1 MSPFLNNIDLL
12 ILLRLLTAHLI
23 TDFVLQPA
31 AWVKERKEL
40 HAKSIA
46 LYKHTILTMLLAYL
60 FLAQWSNWKV
70 PLIIF
75 VTHTLIDIWKSS
87 RSELIRYFIADQLM
101 HITVLVACWLWLIS
115 GYTSAVSCIQEALS
129 QTIMWLYFSAY
140 LFVIFPLGFI
150 IGMMVKKFKVQ
161 LKTNNKHSSDALIA
175 DETLA
180 DAGRW
185 IGIFERILILTF
197 VLTNQF
203 GAIGFLIAAK
213 SILRF
218 NNKDEESARK
228 ETEYVL
234 VGTLISYAFSILTG
248 LITIWFIS
256 NL

>member
-1 MSPFLNNIDLL
+1 MNLL
-12 ILLRLLTAHLI
+12 FTSDNVSLLFRLLCAHLI

-40 HAKSIA
+40 RAKSIA
-46 LYKHTILTMLLAYL
+46 LYKHTTLTMLFAYV
-60 FLAQWSNWKV
+60 FLAQWSNWQI

-87 RSELIRYFIADQLM
+87 RSELIRYFIIDQLM
-101 HITVLVACWLWLIS
+101 HIMVLVGCWLWLIS
-115 GYTSAVSCIQEALS
+115 GFQSAAELFQQTLS
-129 QTIMWLYFSAY
+129 QTILWIYFATY

-161 LKTNNKHSSDALIA
+161 LRNRNNNSTVTSAT

-197 VLTNQF
+197 VLNNQF

-248 LITIWFIS
+248 LAIAWFIE